1 MRRFALV
8 IAAFV
13 LSSCASLGVPQVTP
27 TVAPSR
33 TPTPTLAVTL
43 EAQLAT
49 RTPFPTAT
57 ETRAPELTTAPSE
70 TATPTPSPSL
80 TATPSDTPT
89 HTATPSATSTDAPS
103 ATPTHTPS
111 ATHTPTATVTPT
123 VTFTPT
129 VTLLPL
135 LLPTATPT
143 PSPTASDTPTP
154 SPSPSHTVTPSA
166 THTPPPPTPLPTDTP
181 DLTATAFAAI
191 TATPSP
197 APTRTPP
204 PTFTALPRPSA
215 TNTLAP
221 TLDATPTFITA
232 QPETP
237 LPTDIALTLTPI
249 LGDATADAVQATF
262 TPSPAPTV
270 ANVNPP
276 PTVSIADLPR
286 VTPITESRVFAL
298 GAGGQTA
305 AFSLNISNPTL
316 FAQNPQD
323 PAAYLATDDVGLL
336 YTVKDGQAS
345 RFTGSPF
352 TGFET
357 SRDDNNAIV
366 SDAVW
371 SPDGRFIA
379 FTVNADK
386 TLNDGVWW
394 YQPGATAPL
403 QLLVDCLPNRECNI
417 VTRNDPPYEYET
429 RAMVWSPQSD
439 AVLVQIYMYEYDRY
453 AQIVLP
459 LTGDESIRNV
469 RPRAFQYDYGDWS
482 VDGTRLIVSGRTYD
496 GRVILGSIDRSGAD
510 ERVVL
515 DGGARGLWI
524 QDGVQSPSGRLL
536 ALGRVGDR
544 NGAMHIIDQNG
555 NLLTPP
561 IGGAPIVKAKWNPE
575 RTQVYAETSDGRK
588 YIATVDG
595 QVQDITD
602 VIGGIRAVAWIGGR
616 LPADD
621 STGAGSVPPEYIP
634 SGVIEGARFQP
645 GQQLRVASSTGQLN
659 LRAQPQLDA
668 ERVGGAF
675 NGEYVAILAGP
686 RLFDGIEWWQVQ
698 LANGQ
703 TGWMAALIDGA
714 AVLIP

>member
-1 MRRFALV
+1 MRCVVLV

-80 TATPSDTPT
+80 TATPSNTPT
-89 HTATPSATSTDAPS
+89 LTATPSATSTDAPS
-103 ATPTHTPS
+103 ATPTRTPS
-111 ATHTPTATVTPT
+111 NTPTPTATVTPT
-123 VTFTPT
+123 QTFTPT

-181 DLTATAFAAI
+181 DLTATVSAVI

-204 PTFTALPRPSA
+204 PTFTALPQPSA

-232 QPETP
+232 QPQTP
-237 LPTDIALTLTPI
+237 LPTDITLTPI
-249 LGDATADAVQATF
+249 LGEATADAVQATF

-276 PTVSIADLPR
+276 PTISIADLPR
-286 VTPITESRVFAL
+286 ITPFTESRVFAL

-316 FAQNPQD
+316 FAQNPRD
-323 PAAYLATDDVGLL
+323 PNAYLATDNIGLL

-357 SRDDNNAIV
+357 SREDNNAIV

-379 FTVNADK
+379 FTVNADR
-386 TLNDGVWW
+386 TENDGVWW

-403 QLLVDCLPNRECNI
+403 QLLVDCLPNRDCLT
-417 VTRNDPPYEYET
+417 VMRNDPPYEYET
-429 RAMVWSPQSD
+429 RAIVWSPQSD
-439 AVLVQIYMYEYDRY
+439 AVLAQVYMYEYDRY

-459 LTGDESIRNV
+459 RTSDESIRNV

-482 VDGTRLIVSGRTYD
+482 VDGTRIIVSGRTND

-524 QDGVQSPSGRLL
+524 QDGVQSLSGRLL

-544 NGAMHIIDQNG
+544 NGAMHIVDQNG

-561 IGGAPIVKAKWNPE
+561 IGSAPIVRAKWNPE

-588 YIATVDG
+588 YVATVDG

-602 VIGGIRAVAWIGGR
+602 VVGGIRAVAWIGGR
-616 LPADD
+616 LPATD

-668 ERVGGAF
+668 ERIGGAL

-686 RLFDGIEWWQVQ
+686 RLFDNIEWWQVQ

-703 TGWMAALIDGA
+703 IGWMAALIDGV
-714 AVLIP
+714 AVLVP

>member
-1 MRRFALV
+1 MRRFVLI

-13 LSSCASLGVPQVTP
+13 LSSCATLGVPQVTP

-49 RTPFPTAT
+49 RTPFPTVT
-57 ETRAPELTTAPSE
+57 DTRAPELTTAPSE

-80 TATPSDTPT
+80 TATASDTPT
-89 HTATPSATSTDAPS
+89 PTRTPSATSTDAPS
-103 ATPTHTPS
+103 ATPTRTPS
-111 ATHTPTATVTPT
+111 ATPTPTATLTPT
-123 VTFTPT
+123 ETLTPT

-154 SPSPSHTVTPSA
+154 SPSPSLTVTPSA
-166 THTPPPPTPLPTDTP
+166 THTLPPPTPLPTETP
-181 DLTATAFAAI
+181 DLTATAFAAV
-191 TATPSP
+191 TNTPTP

-204 PTFTALPRPSA
+204 PTFTPLPQASA

-237 LPTDIALTLTPI
+237 LPTDIALTITPI
-249 LGDATADAVQATF
+249 LGEATADSVQPTF

-276 PTVSIADLPR
+276 PTISIAELPR
-286 VTPITESRVFAL
+286 ITPITESRVFAL
-298 GAGGQTA
+298 GSGGQTA
-305 AFSLNISNPTL
+305 AFSLNINNPTL

-323 PAAYLATDDVGLL
+323 AGAYLATDDIGLL
-336 YTVKDGQAS
+336 YTVKDGQPS

-352 TGFET
+352 SGFET

-386 TLNDGVWW
+386 TENDGVWW

-403 QLLVDCLPNRECNI
+403 QLLVDCLPNRDC
-417 VTRNDPPYEYET
+417 VTVIRNDPPYAYET
-429 RAMVWSPQSD
+429 RATVWSPQSD
-439 AVLVQIYMYEYDRY
+439 AVLAQVYMYEYDRY
-453 AQIVLP
+453 AQLVLP

-482 VDGTRLIVSGRTYD
+482 IDGARIIVSGRTND
-496 GRVILGSIDRSGAD
+496 GRVILGSIDRDGAN

-524 QDGVQSPSGRLL
+524 QDGVQSPSGQLL

-555 NLLTPP
+555 NLLTAP
-561 IGGAPIVKAKWNPE
+561 IGGAPVVKAKWNPE
-575 RTQVYAETSDGRK
+575 RTQVYTETSDGRK

-595 QVQDITD
+595 QIQDITD
-602 VIGGIRAVAWIGGR
+602 FVGGIRAVAWVGGR
-616 LPADD
+616 LPANDA
-621 STGAGSVPPEYIP
+621 GAGDVSPDYIP
-634 SGVIEGARFQP
+634 PGVIEGARFQP

-698 LANGQ
+698 LVNGQ
-703 TGWMAALIDGA
+703 TGWMAALIDGVP
-714 AVLIP
+714 VLTP